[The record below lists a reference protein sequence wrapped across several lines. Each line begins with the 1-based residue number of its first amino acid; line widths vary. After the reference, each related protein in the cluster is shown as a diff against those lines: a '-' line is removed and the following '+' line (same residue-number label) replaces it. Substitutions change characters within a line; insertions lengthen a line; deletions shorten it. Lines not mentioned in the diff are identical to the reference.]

1 MVGLRSLTKP
11 TLFLVGNPLRKVR
24 NDGAGLIREGIQEVL
39 LQAEGSGRAR
49 AMEVRELYGN
59 AYGKNKIE
67 ALGGVSK

>member
-49 AMEVRELYGN
+49 AM
-59 AYGKNKIE
+59 
-67 ALGGVSK
+67 